1 MRNLL
6 GSLMYSV
13 HAASGPSAPFVCLR
27 RLVIRAETPQHI
39 AVSFGRKDIVS
50 MRAWQGAKLA
60 MERLH
65 RAEGKM
71 TNYAEFRRKGIT
83 LCSTEILAPRLSRKF
98 SLVYLDLTS
107 ISLTEASIGI
117 YTQVLV

>member
-1 MRNLL
+1 
-6 GSLMYSV
+6 
-13 HAASGPSAPFVCLR
+13 
-27 RLVIRAETPQHI
+27 
-39 AVSFGRKDIVS
+39 

-83 LCSTEILAPRLSRKF
+83 LCSTEILAPPSRKF
-98 SLVYLDLTS
+98 RSSRKFCWFTW
-107 ISLTEASIGI
+107 I
-117 YTQVLV
+117 